1 MTGLF
6 PDNPGAPIDMLA
18 LEAQALRRGYC
29 RIAGIDEAGRGP
41 LAGPVVAAAVVL
53 PSGMLLP
60 GVNDS
65 KQLTEEKREE
75 LFDVIHRE
83 ALAVGVGIGDHALVD
98 SINIL
103 QATLSA
109 MRDAVRA
116 LSLTPDFLLIDG
128 ISNVPMNIPQ
138 RTVKKGDS
146 LSLSIAAASI
156 IAKVTRDRM
165 MVQYDVEYPGYGFA
179 SHKGYGAASHLAAIT
194 ELGPCPIHRKT
205 FSGVKEHLPPLPGS
219 DTAGPSTGLFSF

>member
-6 PDNPGAPIDMLA
+6 PDNAPLDMLD
-18 LEAQALRRGYC
+18 LEGQAQRRGY
-29 RIAGIDEAGRGP
+29 RSIAGVDEAGRGP
-41 LAGPVVAAAVVL
+41 LAGPVVAAAVIL
-53 PSGMLLP
+53 PEGLMLP

-65 KQLTEEKREE
+65 KQLTEEKREVF
-75 LFDVIHRE
+75 FDVIMRE

-103 QATLSA
+103 QATLRA
-109 MRDAVRA
+109 MSDAVRA
-116 LSLTPDFLLIDG
+116 LSVTPDFILIDG
-128 ISNVPMNIPQ
+128 ISNIPMNIPQ

-165 MVQYDVEYPGYGFA
+165 MVAYDAQYPGYGFA
-179 SHKGYGAASHLAAIT
+179 SHKGYGAATHLAAIAK
-194 ELGPCPIHRKT
+194 LGPCPIHRKS
-205 FSGVKEHLPPLPGS
+205 FSGVKEHLPAEPVCESG
-219 DTAGPSTGLFSF
+219 TPSTGLFSF